1 MNSEYIFLIDHS
13 EHSKIPPRIQL
24 KEIDK
29 NKEKVFIPVSYLIK
43 QIDCRY
49 RNLQQQNEEFDP
61 FTSALQD
68 HYLTK
73 LFHFL
78 KIGRNETRPNK
89 NSLEKEF
96 QNQLFLEDKIDRSK
110 SKPNLDEFKP
120 NSFIDIRS
128 FAKDYIEFPHE
139 ELNNLHNNG
148 FAEIDEF
155 GAFAEIEIQSQEK
168 ITWFP
173 FAKCKVSIEDLLIKS
188 TSISDKILPSATV
201 SSRSGAEELT
211 AWNFHHWFIINLLWK
226 ETEPEEINYAQ
237 AWNQCLEFTA
247 PQWVQHPISSNSWFF
262 FATDRLEPDDKTDSL
277 IYVLWMQ
284 KKDENVIEENLD
296 RVKLLDSSMKQ
307 NADFFALRKATF
319 KKYFNEQK
327 KKKSKGSPPPKK
339 F

>member
-1 MNSEYIFLIDHS
+1 
-13 EHSKIPPRIQL
+13 
-24 KEIDK
+24 
-29 NKEKVFIPVSYLIK
+29 
-43 QIDCRY
+43 
-49 RNLQQQNEEFDP
+49 
-61 FTSALQD
+61 
-68 HYLTK
+68 

-96 QNQLFLEDKIDRSK
+96 QNQLLLEDKIERSK

-148 FAEIDEF
+148 FVEIDEF
-155 GAFAEIEIQSQEK
+155 GAFAEIEIESQEK

-211 AWNFHHWFIINLLWK
+211 AWNFHHWFLINLLWN
-226 ETEPEEINYAQ
+226 ETEPEEINYVQ
-237 AWNQCLEFTA
+237 AWNRCLEFTE
-247 PQWVQHPISSNSWFF
+247 PQWVQHPISSDSWFF
-262 FATDRLEPDDKTDSL
+262 FATDRLEPDDKADSL

-284 KKDENVIEENLD
+284 KKDEKVMEENLD
-296 RVKLLDSSMKQ
+296 RVKSLDSSIKQ
-307 NADFFALRKATF
+307 NTDFFALRKATF
-319 KKYFNEQK
+319 KNYFNEKK
-327 KKKSKGSPPPKK
+327 KKKSEGSPPPKE
-339 F
+339 FC